1 MKRIL
6 LLVLVM
12 ILALVGC
19 TKEVETTEQVT
30 HSPEV
35 LKAISDLDV
44 LIESAEKV
52 HPDLYKYTDKD
63 TFNQSVETI
72 KESFETGDQVE
83 FYQLVAPLFASLKDG
98 KTILEPL
105 ADYFKYQIENGDHFF
120 PYQVSIKDNRIF
132 LESSYTGSEEISL
145 HSEVTAINGK
155 VAEDVLKELE
165 SYISG
170 TTQAEI
176 EYGLIKEF
184 HRLYYVVYGESE
196 KFEVSYVE
204 DGIAKE
210 MTLTG
215 ASIDNIVLQPLPEV
229 KTHTYEVIEEGVGL
243 ISIYKFDGFS
253 SFKRFMEATFIKIE
267 ENPIDTL
274 IIDIRDNIGGNTEYS
289 KYLMSY
295 LTDMPFKLYG
305 TIEAKISEA
314 ALLEDSYMKENF
326 SNQIGETV
334 AAEFNEETRPYEEV
348 IPFEGK
354 VYVAIA
360 NDTFAA
366 ASEFAALVKDY
377 EVATLIGEATGTNPS
392 SFKSIH
398 LVTAPN
404 LNTRLAVPYQY
415 FARPSGG
422 DTEMGVTPDIEVD
435 GDVIQYILENQN

>member
-1 MKRIL
+1 MKRII

-19 TKEVETTEQVT
+19 TKEVDKTEQET
-30 HSPEV
+30 QSPEV
-35 LKAISDLDV
+35 LNAISDLDV

-63 TFNQSVETI
+63 TFNESVETI
-72 KESFETGDQVE
+72 KGSFETGDQVE

-120 PYQVSIKDNRIF
+120 PYQVSIKDNKIF

-145 HSEVTAINGK
+145 HSEVTSINGK

-176 EYGLIKEF
+176 EYGLVKEF
-184 HRLYYVVYGESE
+184 HRLYYVVYGNSDT
-196 KFEVSYVE
+196 FQISYLE
-204 DGIAKE
+204 DDMAKE
-210 MTLTG
+210 VTLDG

-229 KTHTYEVIEEGVGL
+229 QTHTYEVIDDGVGL

-253 SFKRFMEATFIKIE
+253 SFKRFIEATFVKIE

-295 LTDMPFKLYG
+295 LTDKPFRLYG
-305 TIEAKISEA
+305 NIEAKISDA
-314 ALLEDSYMKENF
+314 ALLEDSYMKDNF
-326 SNQIGETV
+326 SDKIGETV
-334 AAEFNEETRPYEEV
+334 SAGFNEETRPYEEV
-348 IPFEGK
+348 VPFDGQ
-354 VYVAIA
+354 VYIAIA

-377 EVATLIGEATGTNPS
+377 EAATLIGQMTGTNPS

-415 FARPSGG
+415 FARPSEE
-422 DTEMGVTPDIEVD
+422 DTEMGVVPDIEVD
-435 GDVIQYILENQN
+435 DDVIQYILENKN